1 MNHLNQNERIKGI
14 QSMEISALMVKNLRE
29 KTGAGMMD
37 CKKALIET
45 QGHFDQAIEFL
56 RKKGIASASQKSGR
70 LTKEGSITSYIH
82 GEGKVGV
89 LLEVNCETDFVARTD
104 LFRQLVKEVSMHIAA
119 AHPRWI
125 QAAEVPETVI
135 QKEKEIAFAQLQEQ
149 NTGKPAHVIE
159 KIVEGKIK
167 KFYEDHCLLQQCF
180 IKDSQKTVDQL
191 IKEAIATLGEN
202 ISIRRFTRYG
212 LGEGLT

>member
-1 MNHLNQNERIKGI
+1 
-14 QSMEISALMVKNLRE
+14 
-29 KTGAGMMD
+29 
-37 CKKALIET
+37 
-45 QGHFDQAIEFL
+45 
-56 RKKGIASASQKSGR
+56 
-70 LTKEGSITSYIH
+70 
-82 GEGKVGV
+82 
-89 LLEVNCETDFVARTD
+89 
-104 LFRQLVKEVSMHIAA
+104 MHIAA